1 MFGENTLLVNGMGY
15 CKYGLVY
22 TSAVVGKNNYLQ
34 YVLRRSKV
42 WELQYYCM
50 FVWHRTRRRVGV

>member
-42 WELQYYCM
+42 
-50 FVWHRTRRRVGV
+50 